1 MWRVYAPRDNESIS
15 IGQVRR
21 EVSGAAAIRS
31 PRASIFSAWSP
42 NEPPT
47 RTVTTAH
54 PRDLLAARP
63 PIGFGFSALPRRLPD
78 GRERAVPAV
87 RAASGS
93 SADPPGRDRPRGR
106 LTQSRE
112 GSP

>member
-15 IGQVRR
+15 LGQVRR

-31 PRASIFSAWSP
+31 PLASIFSAWSP

-47 RTVTTAH
+47 RRVTTAH

-63 PIGFGFSALPRRLPD
+63 PIGFGFQRLATP
-78 GRERAVPAV
+78 
-87 RAASGS
+87 
-93 SADPPGRDRPRGR
+93 PPGRSQTRRARPSGR
-106 LTQSRE
+106 RLAHRPTRPGGIDPVE
-112 GSP
+112 D